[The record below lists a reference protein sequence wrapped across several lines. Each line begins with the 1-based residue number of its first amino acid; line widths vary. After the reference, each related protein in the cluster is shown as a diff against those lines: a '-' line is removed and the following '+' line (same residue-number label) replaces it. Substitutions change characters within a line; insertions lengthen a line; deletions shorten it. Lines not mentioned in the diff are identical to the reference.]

1 MNKKRYLSPY
11 IESALAK
18 KMVFIGGPRQVGK
31 TTLSLGF
38 LKPSTVKNPQ
48 YLNWDNPSHKSLILK
63 NQIPLEREV
72 VVLDEVHKYRN
83 WRNLI
88 KGIYDTCH
96 EDHKI
101 IVTGSARLDY
111 FRKGGDS
118 LLGRYRYFRLHPFSL
133 GEVSRKIG
141 KEELELLLKFGGF
154 PEPFINQN
162 ESEHR
167 IWQKDRIQKIVY
179 EDLRD
184 LENVKDISLLSL
196 LAEILPSKVGA
207 PLSLKSLEEDLGVS
221 QPTIDRW
228 VKILNVLYYCFT
240 ISPFGAPKI
249 RAVKKLQ
256 KVYMWDWS
264 QVEEAGFRFE
274 NLVASHL
281 LKYCHFIED
290 TEGHSMELRYLR
302 DTDGREIDFVV
313 LKNKKPLFAVECKTG
328 EKELSKHIE
337 YFRERTSIPEFYQ
350 VHMKSRDYGSAARG
364 RVLPFTRFVEE
375 LGLC

>member
-1 MNKKRYLSPY
+1 MKRKRYLTPHL
-11 IESALAK
+11 ESALQK
-18 KMVFIGGPRQVGK
+18 KMVFLGGPRQIGK

-38 LKPSTVKNPQ
+38 LKPPTIKNPQ

-63 NQIPLEREV
+63 NQIPLKQEV
-72 VVLDEVHKYRN
+72 VVFDEVHKYKN

-88 KGIYDTCH
+88 KGIYDTYH

-133 GEVSRKIG
+133 SEISKKPGPKEVQV
-141 KEELELLLKFGGF
+141 LLKFGGF
-154 PEPFINQN
+154 PEPFLGQN
-162 ESEHR
+162 ENEHR
-167 IWQKDRIQKIVY
+167 IWQRDRRQKIVY

-196 LAEILPSKVGA
+196 LAEILPTKVGS
-207 PLSLKSLEEDLGVS
+207 PLSLKSLEEDMGVS

-228 VKILNVLYYCFT
+228 VNILSTLYYCFT

-256 KVYMWDWS
+256 KLYMWDWS

-274 NLVASHL
+274 NMVASHL

-328 EKELSKHIE
+328 EKELSKHVE
-337 YFRERTSIPEFYQ
+337 YFRQRTNIPEFYQ
-350 VHMKSRDYGSAARG
+350 VHMKDRDYGVATRG

>member
-1 MNKKRYLSPY
+1 MKKKRYLSPY

-88 KGIYDTCH
+88 KGVYDTCH

-133 GEVSRKIG
+133 GEVSKKPG
-141 KEELELLLKFGGF
+141 MEELELLLKFGGF
-154 PEPFINQN
+154 PEPFIDQN

-196 LAEILPSKVGA
+196 LAETLPSKVGA

-240 ISPFGAPKI
+240 IPPYGAPKI

-328 EKELSKHIE
+328 EKGLSKHIE